1 MIPRSLH
8 NASIVLGSHAL
19 LAASLAAPSAAS
31 IAAGGLWAA
40 CQAAILGGL
49 LRPRSRLF
57 CANVWSG
64 GSRKSRVAL
73 TFDDGPHPEDT
84 PAVLEILEAAR
95 VRATFFLV
103 GSKVR
108 AHPALARRLAERGH
122 EIGVHSDTHPWWF
135 SMAGPGR
142 TRREVGDAVAA
153 IEEHAGVRPRRFRP
167 PMGHKNI
174 FLCDALRASGLDMV
188 TWSVRPFDTVRR
200 SPERIRDIVVARSR
214 PGSIILMHEGVRRQ
228 PGRPSPPVGA
238 LAGIIEGLRDRG
250 LEPVSLEGL
259 R

>member
-8 NASIVLGSHAL
+8 NASLVVASQTL
-19 LAASLAAPSAAS
+19 LAASLAGPPAAS

-40 CQAAILGGL
+40 SQVAILWGL

-57 CANVWSG
+57 CANVWRGESG
-64 GSRKSRVAL
+64 RPRVAL

-84 PAVLEILEAAR
+84 PAILDILEARRIHA
-95 VRATFFLV
+95 AFFFV

-108 AHPALARRLAERGH
+108 AHPALARRVVAAGH

-135 SMAGPGR
+135 SLAGPGR

-153 IEEHAGVRPRRFRP
+153 VEEHAGVRPGRFRP

-174 FLCDALRASGLDMV
+174 FLSDALRSAGLDMV
-188 TWSVRPFDTVRR
+188 TWSVRAFDTLRR
-200 SPERIRDIVVARSR
+200 SPERIRDIVVRRSR
-214 PGSIILMHEGVRRQ
+214 PGSIILVHEGVRRS
-228 PGRPSPPVGA
+228 PGRPSPTVSA
-238 LAGIIEGLRDRG
+238 LAGIIDGLRARG
-250 LEPVSLEGL
+250 LDPVSLEDL

>member
-1 MIPRSLH
+1 MISRSLH
-8 NASIVLGSHAL
+8 NASILIGSQAL
-19 LAASLAAPSAAS
+19 LIASLVSPPVPA
-31 IAAGGLWAA
+31 IAAGGLWVAS
-40 CQAAILGGL
+40 QTAILGAL

-57 CANVWSG
+57 CANRWECGSG
-64 GSRKSRVAL
+64 EPRVAL

-84 PAVLEILEAAR
+84 PAILEILENAG

-108 AHPALARRLAERGH
+108 AHPGLARRIAEAGH

-142 TRREVGDAVAA
+142 TRREVADAATA
-153 IEEHAGVRPRRFRP
+153 IRNHAGVRPRLFRP

-174 FLCDALRASGLDMV
+174 FLCDALKASGLDMV
-188 TWSVRPFDTVRR
+188 TWSVRTFDTVRR
-200 SPERIRDIVVARSR
+200 SSGRIRKIVVERSR
-214 PGSIILMHEGVRRQ
+214 PGSIILMHEGVRRP
-228 PGRPSPPVGA
+228 PGRPSPSVTA
-238 LAGIIEGLRDRG
+238 LTGIIDGLKARG
-250 LEPVSLEGL
+250 LVPVSLEGL